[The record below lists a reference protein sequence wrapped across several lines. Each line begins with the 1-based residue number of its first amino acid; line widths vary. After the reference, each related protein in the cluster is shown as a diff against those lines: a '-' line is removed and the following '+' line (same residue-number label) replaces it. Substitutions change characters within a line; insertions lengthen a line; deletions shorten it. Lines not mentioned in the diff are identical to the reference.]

1 VNTASARL
9 NQAPTGKL
17 IYGWLLLCLFLE
29 YARPASFFEI
39 FNVPYFYSVFP
50 LALFVTSLFAKG
62 LRSPQEAFS
71 DRQAKWLLWL
81 LGLIFLSMLV
91 FRAYAIEV
99 FTTVL
104 GNVMLFV
111 VIARVCTTWERVRG
125 VMKML
130 IFCHIFLL
138 CMNLNVLMD
147 PSKRQYIVGATFL
160 GDGNDFGLSICL
172 LLPCGLWL
180 ARTSPSK
187 LGKLLIYLSMLVLM
201 YAIVAS
207 QSRGAVLGVGAVA
220 IFLWWFSK
228 HKAVLAV
235 IGVIAAMGVFAL
247 APAQFTGRMSTLK
260 APGSDGSA
268 QGRIDA
274 WAGGIG
280 MGANSPLVGVGAGH
294 FGPRWGKTAHSTYV
308 LAFGELGLPGF
319 IVVCGVVFGNIRLTM
334 NLRRRILDANAPP
347 PESKRKARAGP
358 EPVLKAEGEG
368 LPPSR
373 LEWIDGTLLLCTTAM
388 IGFAVAGAFL
398 SATYYPHIYVLT
410 GLMISMRALASKET
424 GIPVHVLP
432 VRRGFKREAAQPGG
446 ERRS

>member
-1 VNTASARL
+1 MNTAAARR
-9 NQAPTGKL
+9 APEPTGAF

-29 YARPASFFEI
+29 YARPASFVEI
-39 FNVPYFYSVFP
+39 LNVPYFYSVFP

-62 LRSPQEAFS
+62 LRSPQETFS
-71 DRQAKWLLWL
+71 DRQAKWLFWL
-81 LGLIFLSMLV
+81 LGLVFLSMLV

-130 IFCHIFLL
+130 IFCHVFLL
-138 CMNLNVLMD
+138 AMNPNVLLD

-187 LGKLLIYLSMLVLM
+187 FGKLLIYLSMILLV

-207 QSRGAVLGVGAVA
+207 QSRGAVLGIGALA
-220 IFLWWFSK
+220 AFLWWWSK
-228 HKAVLAV
+228 HKVVL
-235 IGVIAAMGVFAL
+235 GVLGVVVAMGVFAL

-260 APGSDGSA
+260 TPGSDGSA
-268 QGRIDA
+268 QGRLDA
-274 WAGGIG
+274 WSGGIG

-319 IVVCGVVFGNIRLTM
+319 IVLCGVVFGNIRLTM
-334 NLRRRILDANAPP
+334 NLRRRIREANAPP
-347 PESKRKARAGP
+347 PGSKLKARAGP
-358 EPVLKAEGEG
+358 ETGAKKVSEPPPQTRGEW
-368 LPPSR
+368 L
-373 LEWIDGTLLLCTTAM
+373 DHTLLLCAAAM
-388 IGFAVAGAFL
+388 VGFAVAGAFL
-398 SATYYPHIYVLT
+398 SATYYPHIYILT

-424 GIPVHVLP
+424 GIPVHPLP
-432 VRRGFKREAAQPGG
+432 SRRGL
-446 ERRS
+446 RR